1 MGKKT
6 FPPTLRTDDFPSIGQ
21 SRGGYTLVC
30 HGDAG
35 PLLLWDDGS
44 VYAIVTRSGVP
55 IPTDVRSQFLLDDT
69 ELGRELDVALPYE
82 MADPSKARLDVCIG
96 TDDFHTSEGLA
107 AAFWAMNRA
116 QWANALLASLGVQA

>member
-1 MGKKT
+1 M
-6 FPPTLRTDDFPSIGQ
+6 
-21 SRGGYTLVC
+21 
-30 HGDAG
+30 
-35 PLLLWDDGS
+35 
-44 VYAIVTRSGVP
+44 P

-69 ELGRELDVALPYE
+69 EFGRELDVALPYE